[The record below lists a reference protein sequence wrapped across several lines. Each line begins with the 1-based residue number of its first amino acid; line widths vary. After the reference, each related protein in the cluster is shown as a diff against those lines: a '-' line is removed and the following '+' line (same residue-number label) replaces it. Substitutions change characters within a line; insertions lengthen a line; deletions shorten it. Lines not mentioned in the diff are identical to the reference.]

1 MAYYRRK
8 DSDFKEIFANMYAI
22 HHIPEAMQF
31 MKKHFPLIVD
41 SFEKA
46 MEEFAKTGLIT
57 GG

>member
-1 MAYYRRK
+1 
-8 DSDFKEIFANMYAI
+8 MYAI